1 MNQNTQQKS
10 VNHIDEFNRY
20 ANWCMSFSTKYG
32 NSFRKEGDNIEIVD
46 NRTESNKI
54 QITKKEIGDLFY
66 NFKQVKY
73 HFDQLTKQ
81 GLNNEEIK
89 ELFSTLELWKYFF
102 FGNLPWDTDHKAKD
116 VISSFQNMKDLFMY
130 KTWVTEFKGAKNDQ
144 DKINLWYNI
153 KKVFNLADK
162 HVKDKNST
170 VESLSNQVYNDIIK
184 DVEKIKNRYF
194 KGLDLNT
201 LHNEKEKIIDS
212 YNKSVIASSPTSKK
226 TNQPAPSN
234 IVLTAEQIY
243 KQNKYLQAAA
253 TVDFDNAP
261 NATRRLLVS
270 SGLLTEEQLEK
281 PNETIQAIFT
291 SFYTMKLV
299 REENATK
306 KTIQLLKS
314 IMEKDGVEITPEN
327 ILKYLWN
334 EQEQRS
340 RLAAAMVGQQIGNK
354 KVSQGNAKWWEGIF
368 KIVYERSGATQ
379 VQVPTLQSEHN
390 ALLRQAEELINNAT
404 DYQKQQPA
412 FQSLNTIYQANKDL
426 SPTDITQ
433 ETNNA
438 LKNAIE
444 EAKKAPLSPEQKLE
458 AQSQKRQLNVIYSY
472 NNEFAN
478 IDHPLAKH
486 LHKELQKDTGY
497 FSIIAS
503 SLYRKIDQESI
514 AAASIIAEDYVN
526 AVKSNIQFFA
536 KFYDQSKSFG
546 ENVVQYYRNL
556 QVLDLISLLGKRVPI
571 DNQGNTALYTTT
583 SYFIDMG
590 YIKKEGEKFVA
601 TDDAPQLLK
610 NMMKRGS
617 LVGTAEQI
625 LNQDAFEILAHFGL
639 ATIDKKGKVSLDE
652 AALNKLSN
660 EEQEILKN
668 FVNKYNSDKTVAIYE
683 SEPGKSSPA
692 EVMVKL
698 VKSYIQ
704 PSPENITE
712 RKETTTTQTPPTKKE
727 EQPTTPPQP
736 TPQPPITGE
745 KPESTQLPPEQTRII
760 IGDAWFESNE
770 ASTYRYNNEFQN
782 IRGLEKIHEILS
794 KQWGELVNQVKQKL
808 GNDEVL
814 TLQKIQNFVNT
825 VISDDMLKSYSQS
838 YLTNINS
845 LSNYIAAMEIRK

>member
-340 RLAAAMVGQQIGNK
+340 RLAEAMVGQQIGDK

-412 FQSLNTIYQANKDL
+412 FQSLTTVYQANKNL
-426 SPTDITQ
+426 APADITK

-444 EAKKAPLSPEQKLE
+444 EAKKVPLSPEQKLG
-458 AQSQKRQLNVIYSY
+458 AQPKRGLYSY
-472 NNEFAN
+472 KNEFAN
-478 IDHPLAKH
+478 INHPLAKH
-486 LHKELQKDTGY
+486 LHEELQKNADY
-497 FSIIAS
+497 LSVIAS
-503 SLYRKIDQESI
+503 SLYGKIDQESRI
-514 AAASIIAEDYVN
+514 AASILAEDYVN
-526 AVKSNIQFFA
+526 AVKSNIEFFA
-536 KFYDQSKSFG
+536 KFYDQSKTFG

-583 SYFIDMG
+583 SYFIDRG
-590 YIKKEGEKFVA
+590 YIKKEGEKFIT

-617 LVGTAEQI
+617 WVGTAEQI
-625 LNQDAFEILAHFGL
+625 LNQDAFGILAYFGL

-668 FVNKYNSDKTVAIYE
+668 FVNKYNSDKTGAIYE

-698 VKSYIQ
+698 VRSHMHSI
-704 PSPENITE
+704 S
-712 RKETTTTQTPPTKKE
+712 TQTGTETQTKNE
-727 EQPTTPPQP
+727 TPPQGGQQGKQKKEP
-736 TPQPPITGE
+736 NTSPSTGE
-745 KPESTQLPPEQTRII
+745 KESIS
-760 IGDAWFESNE
+760 GDGWFYGYL
-770 ASTYRYNNEFQN
+770 YRYNNELAN
-782 IRGLEKIHEILS
+782 IPELKNVHDILS
-794 KQWGELVNQVKQKL
+794 NQWNELVNEIVKLKNEPTYTHVQGVDADEIIRQGVSSL
-808 GNDEVL
+808 GKVYALLDKDSKDRLKTFGPGELASFFVL
-814 TLQKIQNFVNT
+814 
-825 VISDDMLKSYSQS
+825 
-838 YLTNINS
+838 
-845 LSNYIAAMEIRK
+845 NYVKEGN